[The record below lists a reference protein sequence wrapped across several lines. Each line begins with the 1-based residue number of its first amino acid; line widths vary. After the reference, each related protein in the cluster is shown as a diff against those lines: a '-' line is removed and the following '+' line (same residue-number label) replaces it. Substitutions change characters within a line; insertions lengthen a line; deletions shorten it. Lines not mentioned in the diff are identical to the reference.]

1 MKIRLGELRRII
13 REAMTVSSHLAPSG
27 TPGAGSGVFTDDDV
41 EEGDVVFS
49 WDPQVDSEYS
59 EENLRG
65 LPPDELEEFQEL
77 ASWDGEVWSIAG
89 DNGAYFTHS
98 EDPNVVVVVPRP
110 GVRPA
115 RWDRVASRRI
125 RAGEELTMDYSQVGT
140 DVPD

>member
-13 REAMTVSSHLAPSG
+13 REAMTVSTHLGPSG
-27 TPGAGSGVFTDDDV
+27 TSSAGTGVFAGEDV

-77 ASWDGEVWSIAG
+77 ASWDGEVWSLAG
-89 DNGAYFTHS
+89 DNGAYFNHS
-98 EDPNVVVVVPRP
+98 DDPNVVAVPQP

-115 RWDRVASRRI
+115 RWKRVASRRI
-125 RAGEELTMDYSQVGT
+125 QAGEEMTMDYSQVGT
-140 DVPD
+140 DVPR